1 MPIDPRIALGVQP
14 LQVADPMA
22 RYSQL
27 AGIQN
32 AQNQNALAQ
41 YQLGSAQRT
50 EKAQNLLADAYAQST
65 NPETGEIDYNKLT
78 GLVAAGGGGAQ
89 IPAIVKSRREMEQAA
104 LTQRETAFK
113 VEKSKNDFIAQAK
126 RDTSQNPS
134 DENLTAFKQDLIAN
148 PLFTAAEKTQYA
160 ANVDRILAMPVDQ
173 RRSFMA
179 SQGASASELK
189 PTLTSQ
195 NLGKTTQII
204 STPAYGGSA
213 TVVPSSVQNVT
224 MTAAQER
231 EAADSAKRIEQDNK
245 RIALEGRRV
254 SVAEE
259 GSRRDA
265 IRLKQ
270 EGDRLGLEGRRVVVL
285 EEEAKQKKDPVFQ
298 QSMAAA
304 KAKGEAIAKGEV
316 GAKQALPGVITNA
329 SIALNVIDDMI
340 GKQAVKDSSGKV
352 IQAATAP
359 HPGFKDAVGATWK
372 PGFRFIPGT
381 DASDF
386 QSYQDQ
392 IEGAAFLSA
401 FESLKGGGAISEKE
415 GAKATS
421 AKLRMKLAQSETEY
435 VKAAREFQE
444 VVRTGV
450 ENARQKFGAGGV
462 PPATG
467 GAVFLGFE

>member
-1 MPIDPRIALGVQP
+1 MPLDPSIILGAKPVQIDMAQFSPINALSNVMKFKQ
-14 LQVADPMA
+14 ADQE
-22 RYSQL
+22 SQL
-27 AGIQN
+27 
-32 AQNQNALAQ
+32 NALKMQEYERARREEE
-41 YQLGSAQRT
+41 GTRT
-50 EKAQNLLADAYAQST
+50 YLDKADLST
-65 NPETGEIDYNKLT
+65 PEGRMGLRKFGKT
-78 GLVAAGGGGAQ
+78 GLAYE
-89 IPAIVKSRREMEQAA
+89 KSLSDA
-104 LTQRETAFK
+104 ETASLAQKKTQFEIQK
-113 VEKSKNDFIAQAK
+113 ARKDFIAATQ

-134 DENLTAFKQDLIAN
+134 DENITAYKQDLLAN
-148 PLFTAAEKTQYA
+148 PLFTEAEKTQLVA
-160 ANVDRILAMPVDQ
+160 GADRILAMPVAE
-173 RRSFMA
+173 RKAFMA

-195 NLGKTTQII
+195 NLGKTTQLL
-204 STPAYGGSA
+204 SSPAFGGTA
-213 TVVPSSVQNVT
+213 TVVPGSVQTVT

-231 EAADSAKRIEQDNK
+231 EAKDS
-245 RIALEGRRV
+245 
-254 SVAEE
+254 
-259 GSRRDA
+259 A

-270 EGDRLGLEGRRVVVL
+270 EGQRIGLEGRRVAVL
-285 EEEAKQKKDPVFQ
+285 EDNARRDKDPVFQ

-304 KAKGEAIAKGEV
+304 KAKGEAIAKGEIS
-316 GAKQALPGVITNA
+316 AKQALPGVITNA
-329 SIALNVIDDMI
+329 TIALNVIDDMI
-340 GKQAVKDSSGKV
+340 GKQAVKDASGKV

-372 PGFRFIPGT
+372 PGFRFVPGT

-415 GAKATS
+415 GAKATA
-421 AKLRMKLAQSETEY
+421 AKLRMKLAQSEAEY

-450 ENARQKFGAGGV
+450 ENARQKFGAGGAI
-462 PPATG
+462 PATG

>member
-1 MPIDPRIALGVQP
+1 MPLDPSIILGAKPVQ
-14 LQVADPMA
+14 VDF
-22 RYSQL
+22 
-27 AGIQN
+27 
-32 AQNQNALAQ
+32 AQFSPVNALTNVMKFKQADQ
-41 YQLGSAQRT
+41 ESRMNALKMQEYERT
-50 EKAQNLLADAYAQST
+50 REEEEGTRNYLSKTDLST
-65 NPETGEIDYNKLT
+65 PEGRSGLRQFGKT
-78 GLVAAGGGGAQ
+78 GLAYE
-89 IPAIVKSRREMEQAA
+89 KSLSDA
-104 LTQRETAFK
+104 ETANLAQKKTQFEIQK
-113 VEKSKNDFIAQAK
+113 ARKDFIAATQ

-134 DENLTAFKQDLIAN
+134 DENITAYKQDLLAN
-148 PLFTAAEKTQYA
+148 PLFTEAEKTQLVA
-160 ANVDRILAMPVDQ
+160 GADRILAMPVAE
-173 RRSFMA
+173 RKAFMA

-195 NLGKTTQII
+195 NLGKTTQIL
-204 STPAYGGSA
+204 STPAFGGPA
-213 TVVPSSVQNVT
+213 NVVPGSVQTVT

-231 EAADSAKRIEQDNK
+231 EAKDA
-245 RIALEGRRV
+245 
-254 SVAEE
+254 
-259 GSRRDA
+259 A

-270 EGDRLGLEGRRVVVL
+270 EGARIGLEGRRVAVL
-285 EEEAKQKKDPVFQ
+285 EDNARREKDPVFQ
-298 QSMAAA
+298 QTMA
-304 KAKGEAIAKGEV
+304 KARETGTAIAKGEIA
-316 GAKQALPGVITNA
+316 AKQALPGVITNA
-329 SIALNVIDDMI
+329 TIALNVIDDMI
-340 GKQAVKDSSGKV
+340 GKQAVKDASGKV

-372 PGFRFIPGT
+372 PGFRFVPGT

-415 GAKATS
+415 GAKATA

-450 ENARQKFGAGGV
+450 ENARQKFGAGGAI
-462 PPATG
+462 PASG

>member
-1 MPIDPRIALGVQP
+1 M
-14 LQVADPMA
+14 
-22 RYSQL
+22 
-27 AGIQN
+27 
-32 AQNQNALAQ
+32 NALSNVMKFKQVDQETRLNA
-41 YQLGSAQRT
+41 LKMD
-50 EKAQNLLADAYAQST
+50 EYARAREEEEGTRNYLSKTDLST
-65 NPETGEIDYNKLT
+65 PEGRSGLRQFGKT
-78 GLVAAGGGGAQ
+78 GLAYE
-89 IPAIVKSRREMEQAA
+89 KSLSDA
-104 LTQRETAFK
+104 ETANLAQKKTQFEIQK
-113 VEKSKNDFIAQAK
+113 ARKDFIAATQ

-134 DENLTAFKQDLIAN
+134 DENITAYKQDLLAN
-148 PLFTAAEKTQYA
+148 PLFTEAEKTQLVA
-160 ANVDRILAMPVDQ
+160 GADRILAMPVAE
-173 RRSFMA
+173 RKAFMA

-195 NLGKTTQII
+195 NLGKTTQVL
-204 STPAYGGSA
+204 SSPAFGGTA
-213 TVVPSSVQNVT
+213 TVVPGSVQNIT
-224 MTAAQER
+224 MTLAQER

-254 SVAEE
+254 NVSEE
-259 GSRRDA
+259 NSRRDA

-285 EEEAKQKKDPVFQ
+285 EEDAKQKKDPVFQ
-298 QSMAAA
+298 QNMAAA
-304 KAKGEAIAKGEV
+304 RAKGEAIAKGEV

-329 SIALNVIDDMI
+329 SIALSVIDDMI
-340 GKQAVKDSSGKV
+340 GKQAVKDASGKV

-415 GAKATS
+415 GAKATA

-462 PPATG
+462 PPAASG